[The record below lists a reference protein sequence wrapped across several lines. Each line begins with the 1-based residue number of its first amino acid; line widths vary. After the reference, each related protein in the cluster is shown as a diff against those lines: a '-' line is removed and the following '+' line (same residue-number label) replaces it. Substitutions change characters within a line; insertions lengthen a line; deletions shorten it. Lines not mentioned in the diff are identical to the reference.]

1 MVVSLG
7 TVLAQVSHPHLEGT
21 ILPRGLFLGLGLIY
35 LLVLGLDRLCER
47 LALLDGRVIQ
57 GSRSRP
63 R

>member
-1 MVVSLG
+1 
-7 TVLAQVSHPHLEGT
+7 VLAQVSHPHLEGT

>member
-1 MVVSLG
+1 
-7 TVLAQVSHPHLEGT
+7 LEGT

-57 GSRSRP
+57 GSGSRP